1 MLAEL
6 MSLWMVLITVFL
18 MSLLTQVQGAPL
30 SFCSRV
36 LALLLMVVLGLLL
49 WLP

>member
-6 MSLWMVLITVFL
+6 MSLYLVLTTAFL
-18 MSLLTQVQGAPL
+18 MSLLTLVWGAPL

-36 LALLLMVVLGLLL
+36 LGLLLMATLVALLLH
-49 WLP
+49 